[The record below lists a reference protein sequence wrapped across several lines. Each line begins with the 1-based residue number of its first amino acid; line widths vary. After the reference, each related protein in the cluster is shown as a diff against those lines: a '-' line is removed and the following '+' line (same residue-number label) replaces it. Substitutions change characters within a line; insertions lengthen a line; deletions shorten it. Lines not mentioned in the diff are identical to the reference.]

1 MDELRTTVTEE
12 EYAHIIVKPLAR
24 AVGAEVD
31 GVDLRDLNDSAFDE
45 IYAAW
50 LRHHVVVLHDQHIT
64 PEQQLEFARRF
75 GDIHQHSYM
84 RRLDVYLE
92 IFEILI
98 EPGDDYTIGSA

>member
-1 MDELRTTVTEE
+1 M
-12 EYAHIIVKPLAR
+12 KPLAG

-31 GVDLRDLNDSAFDE
+31 GVDLSDLTDSTSDE
-45 IYAAW
+45 IYEAW